1 VAGRFE
7 KGNAVSGEPEISRA
21 KGLIEIDAIIVA
33 YAMSRLDR
41 GFLAAFGYNTWKVAF
56 EATGTKLNRKAASMK
71 NLRDEFDPV
80 HGNARAGWDMR
91 PMRPNRQ
98 RVLGEFCTVSDA
110 ALIEVVQRILR
121 GDREVR
127 AEITEPI
134 LVSASRAENVAERL
148 RTGREAE
155 RYFVENAET
164 ICGIPRHDIVDV
176 RDEARGYDFAVSGR
190 SSVGIEVKGLR
201 LARGEVLFT
210 DHEWDQAHRR
220 RSDYWLVVVG
230 CLNTQPVALML
241 SDPTK
246 ALSAKSV
253 VRQTASVSWRARVR
267 VA

>member
-1 VAGRFE
+1 MTHGLSATR
-7 KGNAVSGEPEISRA
+7 S
-21 KGLIEIDAIIVA
+21 KGLIEIEAIIVA

-41 GFLAAFGYNTWKVAF
+41 DFLAKLGFRTWKAAF
-56 EATGTKLNRKAASMK
+56 EATGAKLRRKPASMK

-110 ALIEVVQRILR
+110 ALLEVVHRILG
-121 GDREVR
+121 GDPEVR

-134 LVSASRAENVAERL
+134 LATASRAENVAERL

-155 RYFVENAET
+155 RYFLANSEA
-164 ICGIPRHDIVDV
+164 ICGVPSPSIVDV
-176 RDEARGYDFAVSGR
+176 RDEARGYDFAVADR
-190 SSVGIEVKGLR
+190 RSVGIEVKGLR

-210 DHEWDQAHRR
+210 DHEWDQANRR
-220 RSDYWLVVVG
+220 RRDYWLVVVG
-230 CLNTQPVALML
+230 CLDTEPVALMMP
-241 SDPTK
+241 DPAATL
-246 ALSAKSV
+246 AAKSV
-253 VRQTASVSWRARVR
+253 VRQTATISWRARVR